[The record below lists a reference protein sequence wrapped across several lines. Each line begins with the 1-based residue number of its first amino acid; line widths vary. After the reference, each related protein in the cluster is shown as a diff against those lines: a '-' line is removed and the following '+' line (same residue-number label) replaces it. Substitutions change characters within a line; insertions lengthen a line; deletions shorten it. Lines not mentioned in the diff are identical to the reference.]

1 MQASPFPAESL
12 FHGLHSGSYS
22 SSFKQTKTKNNN
34 LNLLFLIPDFEDA
47 LKGKAEFQQVG
58 PRIGCSFGVICLD
71 ADSALIGFPALMFL
85 QFVLIVFAL
94 MSCMIDQSSKLVHGV
109 EWRALRGL
117 MLGLFCPDVLADGC
131 ALVSLLCSGAWCL
144 ECLALVV
151 GDGVDGLARGG
162 DGKGWSC
169 LPLVVVDL
177 PCSMADIVRTCADG
191 LEQSAEMVAECLE
204 PMA

>member
-1 MQASPFPAESL
+1 
-12 FHGLHSGSYS
+12 
-22 SSFKQTKTKNNN
+22 
-34 LNLLFLIPDFEDA
+34 
-47 LKGKAEFQQVG
+47 
-58 PRIGCSFGVICLD
+58 
-71 ADSALIGFPALMFL
+71 MFL

-144 ECLALVV
+144 ECLALAV

-169 LPLVVVDL
+169 LPLVVVGL
-177 PCSMADIVRTCADG
+177 PYSMADIVRICADG

-204 PMA
+204 PMAWIARQTKADHKPASSRSSFGVSCLNKSQPETATKAKSKNGNLKKWLP